1 MLEPWFQMLAGRN
14 VNNVISPLDLPAD
27 KYPPIMTLEKFLQMG
42 DAVVHYNYN
51 DAMRMPS
58 VIFEPTFMVADS
70 MRRIFA
76 RLQPE
81 IKFKAVQFFS
91 ADGDEKKPMPLYW
104 IPYYPVSE
112 CFLHE
117 KTKYVMGR
125 TDAPI
130 LEAKYLEWMHLLVIS
145 LKGQLLWL
153 ASLTAAE
160 RFLQQGVTG
169 IQLKQVQIM

>member
-1 MLEPWFQMLAGRN
+1 MIEQWFQILPGRN

-76 RLQPE
+76 RLRSWR
-81 IKFKAVQFFS
+81 I
-91 ADGDEKKPMPLYW
+91 
-104 IPYYPVSE
+104 
-112 CFLHE
+112 
-117 KTKYVMGR
+117 GR
-125 TDAPI
+125 
-130 LEAKYLEWMHLLVIS
+130 
-145 LKGQLLWL
+145 
-153 ASLTAAE
+153 
-160 RFLQQGVTG
+160 
-169 IQLKQVQIM
+169 